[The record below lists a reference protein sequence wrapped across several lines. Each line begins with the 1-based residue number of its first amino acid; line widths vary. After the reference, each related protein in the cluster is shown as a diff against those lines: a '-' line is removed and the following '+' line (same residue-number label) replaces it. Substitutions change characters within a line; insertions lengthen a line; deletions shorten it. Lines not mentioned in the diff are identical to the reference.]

1 MTEEQ
6 DHALRELLQFA
17 RTRGYTFVTPT
28 PATHARVYARLPGR
42 SDLRSILGWS
52 LPFDHSDDSDRGLVD
67 LLTRADALDE
77 NGRIFTSR
85 VRISSLGDLL
95 LLHSAYPTT
104 QRDAVFFGPDS
115 YRFASFLRAELP
127 RIGARAHLV
136 DIGAGTGVGALV
148 AAKTVAAQRITL
160 TDINPQALRFARIN
174 ADFAGIAIDT
184 VLSDA
189 LGAVAG
195 DIDCIIANPP
205 YIADPARRAYRD
217 GGSLHGGEVSL
228 AWTEAAAQRLA
239 SGGTFLL
246 YTGSAIINGEDR
258 LKAALIGAL
267 QGFDVSYRE
276 LDPDVFGEE
285 LNQPAYAN
293 ADRIAVVG
301 LVAIKR

>member
-1 MTEEQ
+1 VSEDQ
-6 DHALRELLQFA
+6 DQALRELLNYA
-17 RTRGYTFVTPT
+17 RARDYAFVTPT
-28 PATHARVYARLPGR
+28 PATHGRVYARLPGR

-52 LPFDHSDDSDRGLVD
+52 LPFDHSDDADPTLVD
-67 LLTRADALDE
+67 LLTRAHALDE

-85 VRISSLGDLL
+85 VRVSSLGDLL

-104 QRDAVFFGPDS
+104 QQDAVFFGPDS
-115 YRFASFLRAELP
+115 YRFARFLQAELP
-127 RIGARAHLV
+127 RIGARTHLV
-136 DIGAGTGVGALV
+136 DIGAGTGVGAMVV
-148 AAKTVAAQRITL
+148 AQTVAIKRITL

-174 ADFAGIAIDT
+174 ADFAGIAVDT

-189 LGAVAG
+189 LGAVSG

-228 AWTEAAAQRLA
+228 AWTEAATQRLGP
-239 SGGTFLL
+239 GGAFLL
-246 YTGSAIINGEDR
+246 YTGSAIINGKDK
-258 LKAALIGAL
+258 LKAALLAAL
-267 QGFDVSYRE
+267 SGFDVSYRE

-285 LNQPAYAN
+285 LDQPAYAD
-293 ADRIAVVG
+293 ADRIAAVG